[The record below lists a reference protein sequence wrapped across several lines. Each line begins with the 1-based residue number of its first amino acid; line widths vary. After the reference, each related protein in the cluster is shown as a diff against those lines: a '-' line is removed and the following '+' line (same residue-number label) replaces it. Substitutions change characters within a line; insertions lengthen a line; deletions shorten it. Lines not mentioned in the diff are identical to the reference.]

1 MAPTTN
7 YAASPR
13 ATEASAGEGAFML
26 VLCRLEAP
34 VSIRPSQ
41 NPELAR
47 FKFFMSRAR
56 HADGDQHL
64 YLHMGYFPSLSEA
77 QKCAQIMRARYP
89 RAIATQVPPVKPP
102 RAAAGRSTDAPARPS
117 QLGIPSLAARSE
129 PPVVQG
135 IPQAEASALTD
146 TQVLHI
152 LETRRVHLSEL
163 GSSPPDRPEISLLRP
178 EDTMIRRALKES
190 IVQGA
195 PVSFAIQLCRSDDP
209 IKLSSVPSLDIFR
222 AYTLYLAEG
231 AHEGRSWHAL
241 RLGFFGDAVSAKQ
254 VAHYARASFASVA
267 VVPLDEG
274 ERTRASKKPVTLTL
288 LAKPAER
295 SIDDIL
301 AADQSD
307 SAAAVAEK
315 SKLAARSPVSSA
327 SAPPSVAPSRPSA
340 PPPKPR
346 RKDSLEQT
354 LEMLAASEL
363 WGNTKSDALTDTGV
377 RHLKIEVQKKRP

>member
-1 MAPTTN
+1 
-7 YAASPR
+7 
-13 ATEASAGEGAFML
+13 ML

-56 HADGDQHL
+56 QADGNQHL

-89 RAIATQVPPVKPP
+89 RAVATQVPPIRSP
-102 RAAAGRSTDAPARPS
+102 RAAAGRPTDAPSRLP
-117 QLGIPSLAARSE
+117 PLAARSQ
-129 PPVVQG
+129 PPVVHG
-135 IPQAEASALTD
+135 IPPTEASALTD

-163 GSSPPDRPEISLLRP
+163 GSSPSDRPEISLLRP

-209 IKLSSVPSLDIFR
+209 VKLSSVPSLDIFR

-231 AHEGRSWHAL
+231 VREGRSWHAL

-254 VAHYARASFASVA
+254 VAHYTRASFASVA
-267 VVPLDEG
+267 VVPIDEG
-274 ERTRASKKPVTLTL
+274 ERARAIKKPVTLTL

-301 AADQSD
+301 AADQAD
-307 SAAAVAEK
+307 SAATATEK
-315 SKLAARSPVSSA
+315 SKLASRSPAA
-327 SAPPSVAPSRPSA
+327 SAPAPTSVAPGRPSA
-340 PPPKPR
+340 PAPKPR
-346 RKDSLEQT
+346 RKDDLEQT
-354 LEMLAASEL
+354 LEMLAASAL
-363 WGNTKSDALTDTGV
+363 WGNTESDALTDTGV

>member
-7 YAASPR
+7 YAANPR
-13 ATEASAGEGAFML
+13 ATEASAGGGAFML

-56 HADGDQHL
+56 HADGEQHL
-64 YLHMGYFPSLSEA
+64 YLHLGYFPSLSEA

-89 RAIATQVPPVKPP
+89 RAVATQVPPV
-102 RAAAGRSTDAPARPS
+102 RSP
-117 QLGIPSLAARSE
+117 Q
-129 PPVVQG
+129 PPVVHG
-135 IPQAEASALTD
+135 IPRAEASALTD

-222 AYTLYLAEG
+222 AYTLYLAES
-231 AHEGRSWHAL
+231 AHEGRSWYAL

-267 VVPLDEG
+267 VVPIDEG
-274 ERTRASKKPVTLTL
+274 ERTRASQKPVTLTL
-288 LAKPAER
+288 LAKPAAS

-301 AADQSD
+301 AADQAD
-307 SAAAVAEK
+307 SAAAAAEK
-315 SKLAARSPVSSA
+315 SKLAARSPAASV
-327 SAPPSVAPSRPSA
+327 SAPPSAAPSRPSA
-340 PPPKPR
+340 PAPKAR
-346 RKDSLEQT
+346 RKDGLEQT

>member
-1 MAPTTN
+1 
-7 YAASPR
+7 
-13 ATEASAGEGAFML
+13 
-26 VLCRLEAP
+26 
-34 VSIRPSQ
+34 
-41 NPELAR
+41 
-47 FKFFMSRAR
+47 
-56 HADGDQHL
+56 
-64 YLHMGYFPSLSEA
+64 
-77 QKCAQIMRARYP
+77 
-89 RAIATQVPPVKPP
+89 VPPVRSPQ
-102 RAAAGRSTDAPARPS
+102 AAAGRFTDTPDRPPP
-117 QLGIPSLAARSE
+117 LGIPSLAARSPALGIPSLAARSQ
-129 PPVVQG
+129 PPVVHG

-163 GSSPPDRPEISLLRP
+163 GSSTPDRPEISLLRP

-209 IKLSSVPSLDIFR
+209 IKLSSVPALDIFR

-231 AHEGRSWHAL
+231 AHEARCWHAL
-241 RLGFFGDAVSAKQ
+241 RLGFFNDAVSAKQ

-267 VVPLDEG
+267 VVPIDEG
-274 ERTRASKKPVTLTL
+274 ERTRASQKPVTLTL

-301 AADQSD
+301 AADQAD
-307 SAAAVAEK
+307 SAAAAAEK
-315 SKLAARSPVSSA
+315 SKLASRSPAASA
-327 SAPPSVAPSRPSA
+327 SAPPSVAPGRPSA

-346 RKDSLEQT
+346 RKDGLEQT

-363 WGNTKSDALTDTGV
+363 WGNTKSDPLTETGV
-377 RHLKIEVQKKRP
+377 RHLKVEVQKKRP

>member
-7 YAASPR
+7 CAASPR
-13 ATEASAGEGAFML
+13 ATEASAAEGAFML

-56 HADGDQHL
+56 QADGNQHL

-89 RAIATQVPPVKPP
+89 QAVATQVPPVRSP
-102 RAAAGRSTDAPARPS
+102 AAADRSGVTPVRP
-117 QLGIPSLAARSE
+117 Q
-129 PPVVQG
+129 PPVVHG
-135 IPQAEASALTD
+135 IPPTEASALTD

-163 GSSPPDRPEISLLRP
+163 GNAPPDRPEISLLRP
-178 EDTMIRRALKES
+178 EDTVIRRALKES

-195 PVSFAIQLCRSDDP
+195 PVSFAIQLCRSDSP
-209 IKLSSVPSLDIFR
+209 IKLATVPALDIFR
-222 AYTLYLAEG
+222 AYTLYLAES

-241 RLGFFGDAVSAKQ
+241 RLGFFSDAVSAKQ
-254 VAHYARASFASVA
+254 VAHYARANFASVA
-267 VVPLDEG
+267 VVPIDEG
-274 ERTRASKKPVTLTL
+274 ERTHASQKPVTLTL
-288 LAKPAER
+288 LAKLKVS

-301 AADQSD
+301 AADQAD
-307 SAAAVAEK
+307 TVAAAAEK
-315 SKLAARSPVSSA
+315 SKLMSRAPVA
-327 SAPPSVAPSRPSA
+327 SAPAPTSVAQSRPSA
-340 PPPKPR
+340 APAKQR
-346 RKDSLEQT
+346 RKDELEQT

-363 WGNTKSDALTDTGV
+363 WGNDPDAADSLSETGV
-377 RHLKIEVQKKRP
+377 RHLKVEVQKRRS